1 MQKGGEDM
9 NSKEALEKLLKENE
23 DALEKFKKLGEVS
36 EEDAEKELRKFEK
49 EFGIELRKE
58 DFAGKELNDGQLK
71 NVSGGADGMSVADV
85 IGIVSDVYGFI
96 DRPEDTRRG
105 TTRGSKRFN

>member
-1 MQKGGEDM
+1 M

-23 DALEKFKKLGEVS
+23 DAKEKFKKLGEVPD
-36 EEDAEKELRKFEK
+36 EDAEKELRKFEK

-58 DFAGKELNDGQLK
+58 DFAGRELDDMQLK
-71 NVSGGADGMSVADV
+71 GVSGGAGMSAADV
-85 IGIVSDVYGFI
+85 IGIVFDAYGFI